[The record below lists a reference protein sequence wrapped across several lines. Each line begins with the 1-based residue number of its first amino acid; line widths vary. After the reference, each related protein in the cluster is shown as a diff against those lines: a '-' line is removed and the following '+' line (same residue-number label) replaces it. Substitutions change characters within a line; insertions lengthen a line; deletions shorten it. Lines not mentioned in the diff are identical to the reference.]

1 MEYTVAFLSWSYEH
15 LILFALGIM
24 IGFLIKNVTE
34 NENAKVIKLKCDP
47 DMQSIPRT
55 SVKREAHA
63 VSSTSVQHIASTTKI
78 LNVPKH
84 VAVIM
89 DGNRRYGEKVYGDP
103 LKVR

>member
-1 MEYTVAFLSWSYEH
+1 MEYYIPFSSLSYDYVV
-15 LILFALGIM
+15 LFVLGII

-34 NENAKVIKLKCDP
+34 NDNEKTVKP
-47 DMQSIPRT
+47 DVRSIPRSCT
-55 SVKREAHA
+55 NNKTFA
-63 VSSTSVQHIASTTKI
+63 VDSSSEQLQASSTKI

-89 DGNRRYGEKVYGDP
+89 DGNRRYGKKVYGDP